1 MQISLLVFSITS
13 RRQNFRIQRIEKMD
27 TEQTPFTVKDILRT
41 EVAPALGC
49 TEPIAIA
56 LAAAA
61 AASLMEKDAIEAIEI
76 WVDPNIYKNGVAV
89 AIPGTQGHNGL
100 DLAAALGALGGV
112 PELRLEVLEPI
123 DDRVVARARKMVH
136 DARVQVNLLQDR
148 KGIFVKAEVRGSGN
162 RAECIIRDLHDNI
175 VSLKR
180 NGEPV
185 SDHPLMRHVA
195 GPDGKTELHQ
205 VEAWLKSLPLVR
217 LLELLDDLDGEDLD
231 FIEKGVRFNLRL
243 ADYGL
248 KHGSGLGIGKTLNR
262 LVRQRML
269 TLDMAL
275 AARMLTA
282 SASDA
287 RMDGVKLP
295 AMSSAGSGNHGLTA
309 TLPIWAVRDYVECD
323 HKTVL
328 EAIGLSHI
336 ITAHV
341 KSHTGRLSAVCGCS
355 IAAGAGAT
363 AGISY
368 LLGGDRHHIAGA
380 ITNLTEDLAGVICD
394 GAKAGCSLKLAT
406 AAGTAVQ
413 AALFSLQG
421 IQVKGTDGII
431 STSPEKTMENVGILS
446 SQGMLETDRTIL
458 KIMLEK
464 QFSI

>member
-1 MQISLLVFSITS
+1 MGLKTKFNRV
-13 RRQNFRIQRIEKMD
+13 EKMSQN
-27 TEQTPFTVKDILRT
+27 QTPFTVKDILRT

-56 LAAAA
+56 LAASAA
-61 AASLMEKDAIEAIEI
+61 AALVKGAPIESIEI
-76 WVDPNIYKNGVAV
+76 WVDPNIYKNGIAV
-89 AIPGTQGHNGL
+89 VIPGTQGHNGL

-112 PELRLEVLEPI
+112 PEMRLQVLESI
-123 DDRVVARARKMVH
+123 DDRVVGQARALVNDKKG
-136 DARVQVNLLQDR
+136 QVNLLHDR
-148 KGIFVKAEVRGSGN
+148 RGLFIKAVVRADD
-162 RAECIIRDLHDNI
+162 RLAECTIRDMHDNI
-175 VSLKR
+175 VSLKLD
-180 NGEPV
+180 GEEIRE
-185 SDHPLMRHVA
+185 HPLKPIPT
-195 GPDGKTELHQ
+195 GPDGKTELQQ
-205 VEAWLKSLPLVR
+205 VETWLKSLSLAR
-217 LLELLDDLDGEDLD
+217 LIELLDDLDEEDLE
-231 FIEKGVRFNLRL
+231 FIEEGVQHNLRL

-248 KHGSGLGIGKTLNR
+248 KHGSGLGIGKTLDR

-269 TLDMAL
+269 TQDMGL
-275 AARMLTA
+275 AARALTA
-282 SASDA
+282 AASDA

-309 TLPIWAVRDYVECD
+309 TLPIWAVKDYVECERR
-323 HKTVL
+323 TVL

-341 KSHTGRLSAVCGCS
+341 KAHTGRLSAVCGCS

-363 AGISY
+363 AGITY
-368 LLGGDRHHIAGA
+368 LLGGDPHHIAGA

-421 IQVKGTDGII
+421 VYVKATDGII
-431 STSPEKTMENVGILS
+431 SSSPEKTMENVGILS
-446 SQGMLETDRTIL
+446 SQGMIETDRTIL